1 MVSQCS
7 ITLFYRWL
15 TWHLNVN
22 PFWSNSVIKYISLPT
37 DSMLDNTVACKS
49 NILYLVFFFCCLA
62 ETYILDLKS
71 CLIMDF
77 IFLHSDHHLQ
87 CISPFTHICKSLD
100 KKGAGPVHLLRLAV
114 NFHFESQ

>member
-49 NILYLVFFFCCLA
+49 NILYLVFFFFLFSRNL
-62 ETYILDLKS
+62 YIRFKKL
-71 CLIMDF
+71 
-77 IFLHSDHHLQ
+77 SDNGFYLPTFR
-87 CISPFTHICKSLD
+87 SSS
-100 KKGAGPVHLLRLAV
+100 AVHLSFYPHL
-114 NFHFESQ
+114 